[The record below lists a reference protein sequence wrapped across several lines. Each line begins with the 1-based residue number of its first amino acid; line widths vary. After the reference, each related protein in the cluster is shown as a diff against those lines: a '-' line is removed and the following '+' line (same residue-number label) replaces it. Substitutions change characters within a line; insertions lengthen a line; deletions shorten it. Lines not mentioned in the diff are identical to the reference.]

1 LPDTFAS
8 MAAAQADDNADA
20 SIGNVTGSN
29 SVNVFL
35 GLGLPWTIAAL
46 YWGGADDDSRAEW
59 MKRYGRGKDSI
70 SFDFYKPDDDGDT
83 GPSALPY
90 VVPAGNLSV
99 SVGIFCFC
107 AAVAL
112 TTLSYR
118 RSMYGAELG
127 GPAGPAKATFGFFV
141 SLWLFYVAMS
151 AANEYGAF
159 K

>member
-1 LPDTFAS
+1 MTNCTAAIELLSVGELIGLPTETVYGLAADATNADAVAKIFALKKRPQFNPLIAHVGS
-8 MAAAQADDNADA
+8 MDMAAAQADDNADA

-90 VVPAGNLSV
+90 VVSEV
-99 SVGIFCFC
+99 
-107 AAVAL
+107 
-112 TTLSYR
+112 
-118 RSMYGAELG
+118 
-127 GPAGPAKATFGFFV
+127 
-141 SLWLFYVAMS
+141 
-151 AANEYGAF
+151 
-159 K
+159 